1 MSKLISLLERIS
13 FLKNQVLIGKKS
25 LLDEDLE
32 SLFVEFKD
40 LISESELETSIQIM
54 DNGTIILE
62 KKLDELRDFI
72 SIISQ
77 KNQILEFLK
86 NSSSDESFVKILNK
100 IWQTP
105 LLLPN
110 FSLSFLTKSFERLV
124 LNKKSSNLEILFKD
138 KPILA
143 SPEIREL
150 PEIDKPYKMKMFE
163 YLNSIRP
170 ILPATLDDLLNKNY
184 SVDVYYENFS
194 YILHLLPLGYLNYDK
209 SSKIFFLNENENK
222 KLEENNNE

>member
-54 DNGTIILE
+54 DNGTVILE

-77 KNQILEFLK
+77 KNQILEYLK
-86 NSSSDESFVKILNK
+86 NSSSDESFAKILNK
-100 IWQTP
+100 IWQSP
-105 LLLPN
+105 LLLPH
-110 FSLSFLTKSFERLV
+110 FSQSFLRKSFERLV
-124 LNKKSSNLEILFKD
+124 LNKKSSNLEFFFKD
-138 KPILA
+138 KPILG
-143 SPEIREL
+143 SPDIREL
-150 PEIDKPYKMKMFE
+150 PEIDKPYKMKMLG

-170 ILPATLDDLLNKNY
+170 VLPATLDDLINKNH
-184 SVDVYYENFS
+184 SIDVYYENFS
-194 YILHLLPLGYLNYDK
+194 YILHLLQLGFLSFTKSNQRFEITTKKMEGEYD
-209 SSKIFFLNENENK
+209 E
-222 KLEENNNE
+222 

>member
-1 MSKLISLLERIS
+1 MSQLISLLERIS

-54 DNGTIILE
+54 DNGTVILE

-77 KNQILEFLK
+77 KNQILEYLK
-86 NSSSDESFVKILNK
+86 NSSSDESFAKILNK
-100 IWQTP
+100 IWQSP
-105 LLLPN
+105 LLLPH
-110 FSLSFLTKSFERLV
+110 FSQSFLMKSFERLV
-124 LNKKSSNLEILFKD
+124 LNKKSSNLEFFFKD
-138 KPILA
+138 KPILG
-143 SPEIREL
+143 SPDIREL
-150 PEIDKPYKMKMFE
+150 PEIDKPYKMKMLE

-170 ILPATLDDLLNKNY
+170 VLPATLDDLINKNN
-184 SVDVYYENFS
+184 SIDVYYENFS
-194 YILHLLPLGYLNYDK
+194 YILHLLQLGFLSFTKSNQRFEITTKKMEGEYD
-209 SSKIFFLNENENK
+209 E
-222 KLEENNNE
+222 

>member
-13 FLKNQVLIGKKS
+13 FLKNQVLMGKKA

-62 KKLDELRDFI
+62 QKLEELRNFI
-72 SIISQ
+72 SNISQ
-77 KNQILEFLK
+77 KNQILEYLR
-86 NSSSDESFVKILNK
+86 NSSKDESFAKILNK

-105 LLLPN
+105 LLLPH

-124 LNKKSSNLEILFKD
+124 LNKKSSNLEIFFKD
-138 KPILA
+138 KPILGT
-143 SPEIREL
+143 PEIKDL
-150 PEIDKPYKMKMFE
+150 PEIDKPYKMKMLG

-170 ILPATLDDLLNKNY
+170 LLPATLEELINNHQ
-184 SVDVYYENFS
+184 SFDVYYENFS
-194 YILHLLPLGYLNYDK
+194 YILHLLQLGYLSFMKNTQRFD
-209 SSKIFFLNENENK
+209 ITNK
-222 KLEENNNE
+222 KIEGKFDE

>member
-54 DNGTIILE
+54 NNGTLILE

-77 KNQILEFLK
+77 KNQILEYLK
-86 NSSSDESFVKILNK
+86 KFSSDDSLAKIMNK
-100 IWQTP
+100 IWQSP
-105 LLLPN
+105 LLLPH
-110 FSLSFLTKSFERLV
+110 FSLSFLMKSFERLV
-124 LNKKSSNLEILFKD
+124 LNKKSSNLEIFFKD
-138 KPILA
+138 KPILG
-143 SPEIREL
+143 SPDIREL
-150 PEIDKPYKMKMFE
+150 PEIDKPYKMKMFG

-170 ILPATLDDLLNKNY
+170 VLPATLDDLINKDH
-184 SVDVYYENFS
+184 SIDIYYENFS
-194 YILHLLPLGYLNYDK
+194 YILHLLQLGFLSFTK
-209 SSKIFFLNENENK
+209 SNQRFNITNK
-222 KLEENNNE
+222 KMKGESDE

>member
-54 DNGTIILE
+54 DNGTMILE
-62 KKLDELRDFI
+62 KKLEELRDFI

-77 KNQILEFLK
+77 KNQILEYLK
-86 NSSSDESFVKILNK
+86 NSSSDDSFAKILNK
-100 IWQTP
+100 IWQSP
-105 LLLPN
+105 LLLPH
-110 FSLSFLTKSFERLV
+110 FSLSFLMKSFERLV
-124 LNKKSSNLEILFKD
+124 LNKKSSNLEIFFKD
-138 KPILA
+138 KPILG
-143 SPEIREL
+143 SPDIREL
-150 PEIDKPYKMKMFE
+150 PEIDKPYKMKMFG

-170 ILPATLDDLLNKNY
+170 VLPATLDDLINKDH
-184 SVDVYYENFS
+184 SIDVYYENFS
-194 YILHLLPLGYLNYDK
+194 YILHLLQLGFLSFTK
-209 SSKIFFLNENENK
+209 SNQRFDITNK
-222 KLEENNNE
+222 KMEGKFDE

>member
-40 LISESELETSIQIM
+40 LISESDLETSIKIM
-54 DNGTIILE
+54 NDGTIILE

-77 KNQILEFLK
+77 KNQILEYLK
-86 NSSSDESFVKILNK
+86 NSSSDDSFAKILNK
-100 IWQTP
+100 IWQSP
-105 LLLPN
+105 LLLPH
-110 FSLSFLTKSFERLV
+110 FSLSFLMKSFERLV
-124 LNKKSSNLEILFKD
+124 LNKKSSNLEIFFKD
-138 KPILA
+138 KPILG
-143 SPEIREL
+143 SPDIREL
-150 PEIDKPYKMKMFE
+150 PEIDKPYKMKMFG

-170 ILPATLDDLLNKNY
+170 VLPATLDDLINNDH
-184 SVDVYYENFS
+184 SIDVYYENFS
-194 YILHLLPLGYLNYDK
+194 YILHLLQLGFLSFTK
-209 SSKIFFLNENENK
+209 SNQRFDITNK
-222 KLEENNNE
+222 KMEGEYDE

>member
-54 DNGTIILE
+54 NNGTLILE

-77 KNQILEFLK
+77 KNQILEYLK
-86 NSSSDESFVKILNK
+86 KFSSDDSLAKIMNK
-100 IWQTP
+100 IWQSP
-105 LLLPN
+105 LLLPH
-110 FSLSFLTKSFERLV
+110 FSLSFLMKSFERLV
-124 LNKKSSNLEILFKD
+124 LNKKSSNLEIFFKD
-138 KPILA
+138 KPILG
-143 SPEIREL
+143 SPDIREL
-150 PEIDKPYKMKMFE
+150 PEIDKPYKMKMFG

-170 ILPATLDDLLNKNY
+170 VLPATLDDLINKDH
-184 SVDVYYENFS
+184 SIDIYYENFS
-194 YILHLLPLGYLNYDK
+194 YILHLLQLGFLSFTK
-209 SSKIFFLNENENK
+209 SNQRFNITNK
-222 KLEENNNE
+222 KMEGESDE

>member
-1 MSKLISLLERIS
+1 MSQLISLLERIS

-54 DNGTIILE
+54 DNGTVILE

-77 KNQILEFLK
+77 KNQILEYLK
-86 NSSSDESFVKILNK
+86 NSSSDESFAKILNK
-100 IWQTP
+100 IWQSP
-105 LLLPN
+105 LLLPH
-110 FSLSFLTKSFERLV
+110 FSLSFLTRSFERLV
-124 LNKKSSNLEILFKD
+124 LNKKSSNLEYFFKD
-138 KPILA
+138 KPILG
-143 SPEIREL
+143 SPDIREL
-150 PEIDKPYKMKMFE
+150 PEIDKPYKMKMLG

-170 ILPATLDDLLNKNY
+170 VLPATLDDLINKNH
-184 SVDVYYENFS
+184 SIDVYYENFS
-194 YILHLLPLGYLNYDK
+194 YILHLLQLGFLSFTKSNQRFEITTKKMEGEYD
-209 SSKIFFLNENENK
+209 E
-222 KLEENNNE
+222 